1 MLILNQI
8 NYQSSCKNYLSKN
21 KIYAQKQVVAINSN
35 QMHGYNVSFQGG
47 LDTFR
52 ATINKKYLEFTM
64 AKILKKFD
72 SISSQLYSD
81 KKSNLDDIL
90 NNDKLDELLKT
101 AKEKTRTLF
110 LPDEPLENGFSQVK
124 SVIRDLGL
132 PDNSEELK
140 KRFDLFT
147 TRKLIKNNTTE
158 VLSYFKALDLFP
170 PMKNAITHSIA
181 SMDTKIRCFGLS
193 KDVRDIVIK
202 SQKEFGVKL
211 DIPDSKELADNIYK
225 ELSKQK
231 HAGNALPEEICFTDF
246 DFFIKNNPEQS
257 ASYVSGAKPAN
268 FQELV
273 AKYPA
278 LSESQGKKKIYLN
291 PIFLLSRQ
299 EKGDYPLII
308 EDLKH
313 ELGHFGHNIKIGDI
327 AFNSKEMGSID
338 GFISKDD
345 RNFLSD
351 LKNNLSDNVCFIDD
365 LNVEPEVNDYICR
378 IIPDVKNIINNSD
391 NPLNGSILDS
401 KTIARFNQIIE
412 KLERITQIT
421 LKQFPDCEDEACY
434 ALTSPKELIA
444 FSIQK
449 SHNRKYDKIFIDM
462 LDALG
467 LPNNNNY

>member
-8 NYQSSCKNYLSKN
+8 NYESSRKNYLSKN
-21 KIYAQKQVVAINSN
+21 QLYAQKQVASVNSN
-35 QMHGYNVSFQGG
+35 KMHGRNIAFQGS

-52 ATINKKYLEFTM
+52 ATINKKYLEFTVE
-64 AKILKKFD
+64 KILKKFD
-72 SISSQLYSD
+72 SISSQLYTD
-81 KKSNLDDIL
+81 KKSDLKDIL
-90 NNDKLDELLKT
+90 NNDKLDEVLKT

-124 SVIRDLGL
+124 LVIQDLEL
-132 PDNSEELK
+132 PDNLEELN
-140 KRFDLFT
+140 KRFDLST
-147 TRKLIKNNTTE
+147 TRKLLKNNTTE
-158 VLSYFKALDLFP
+158 VLSYFKSLDLFS
-170 PMKNAITHSIA
+170 PMKNAITHSMIA
-181 SMDTKIRCFGLS
+181 MDTKIRCFGLS
-193 KDVRDIVIK
+193 KDVRDMVIK
-202 SQKEFGVKL
+202 SQKEFDVKL

-225 ELSKQK
+225 ELLKQK
-231 HAGNALPEEICFTDF
+231 HAGNTLPEEICFTDF

-257 ASYVSGAKPAN
+257 ASYVSGAKPSN
-268 FQELV
+268 YEELLV
-273 AKYPA
+273 KYPA
-278 LSESQGKKKIYLN
+278 LNESLNKKKIYFN

-299 EKGDYPLII
+299 EKGNYPLFI

-313 ELGHFGHNIKIGDI
+313 ELGHFWHNLKIGDK
-327 AFNSKEMGSID
+327 AFNSREMGSID

-351 LKNNLSDNVCFIDD
+351 LRTKLSDKVCFIED
-365 LNVEPEVNDYICR
+365 LNVDPDVNDYVCR
-378 IIPDVKNIINNSD
+378 IIPDVKNIINNRD
-391 NPLNGSILDS
+391 NYANKSILDS
-401 KTIARFNQIIE
+401 KTIARFSQIIE
-412 KLERITQIT
+412 KLEKITQIT

-449 SHNRKYDKIFIDM
+449 SHNHKYDKSFIDI